1 MVNSNNSPLK
11 QRNRLLGL
19 WLMPVILALR
29 ILTLEDLDFET
40 SLENWSQKNK
50 NGDGEGDDAV
60 GKVVSKQ
67 E

>member
-1 MVNSNNSPLK
+1 MLIS
-11 QRNRLLGL
+11 
-19 WLMPVILALR
+19 VILALR

-50 NGDGEGDDAV
+50 NGGGEGDDAV